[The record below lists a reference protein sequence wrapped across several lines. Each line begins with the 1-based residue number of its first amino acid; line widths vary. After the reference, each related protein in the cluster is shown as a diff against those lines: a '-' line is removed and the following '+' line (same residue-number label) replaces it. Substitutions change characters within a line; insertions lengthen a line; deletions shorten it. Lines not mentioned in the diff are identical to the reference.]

1 MVQLRTEC
9 MFQYDNKFM
18 THYNSVVYLKYFTV
32 IRKPSFPP
40 RIKYGVNSSGNP
52 ASKIRFPR
60 IKYGAGLVKPGM
72 TPIVKSLL
80 RHYTISCV
88 IANTRRV
95 PACTPKSVSGR
106 RRGNLKSSLAPLG
119 KGLRFIRNDIFQY
132 LFCERRY
139 RLTDSSG

>member
-60 IKYGAGLVKPGM
+60 IKYGAGLVELGM

-88 IANTRRV
+88 IA
-95 PACTPKSVSGR
+95 KSHRPWQSAEV
-106 RRGNLKSSLAPLG
+106 
-119 KGLRFIRNDIFQY
+119 RFGTQAWQSQDFPRSAW
-132 LFCERRY
+132 ERA
-139 RLTDSSG
+139 SFHSQ